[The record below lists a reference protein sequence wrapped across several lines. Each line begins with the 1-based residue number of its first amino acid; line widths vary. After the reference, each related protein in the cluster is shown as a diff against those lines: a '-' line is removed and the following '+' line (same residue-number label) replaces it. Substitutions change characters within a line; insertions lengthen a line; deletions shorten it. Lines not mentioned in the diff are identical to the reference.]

1 MDTKAKKA
9 EKELTEEELYS
20 RIGKRMR
27 ELREERGK
35 SLLYVGGELGY
46 SESCLSRKENGKRS
60 FSAYEVMQ
68 IANYYGV
75 CVSYFYQESEF

>member
-9 EKELTEEELYS
+9 EKELTEEDLYS

-46 SESCLSRKENGKRS
+46 SESCLSRKENGKRP
-60 FSAYEVMQ
+60 FSAFEVMQ

-75 CVSYFYQESEF
+75 RVSDFYE

>member
-46 SESCLSRKENGKRS
+46 SESCLSRKENGKRP
-60 FSAYEVMQ
+60 FSAFEVMQ

-75 CVSYFYQESEF
+75 RVSDFYE

>member
-1 MDTKAKKA
+1 MK
-9 EKELTEEELYS
+9 
-20 RIGKRMR
+20 IGKRMR

-46 SESCLSRKENGKRS
+46 SESCLSRKENGKRP
-60 FSAYEVMQ
+60 FSAFEVMQ

-75 CVSYFYQESEF
+75 RVSDFYE